1 MVRTA
6 YRVNLAQQLA
16 QCEANYWRLLRLL
29 PDRTRRDQWQLG
41 LTGQSGQG
49 KAASWHTR
57 ISVVERSRYT
67 TTLRLERAD
76 SQPLPRDW
84 LRAPRLTLRL
94 YEDARLAE
102 VLAWE
107 RHRHLQPRYDYP
119 NPAMYQQDEKAQL
132 NRFLGEWLA
141 LCLEQGRVLEP
152 VWQ

>member
-1 MVRTA
+1 MVKPA
-6 YRVNLAQQLA
+6 YRVDLAQQQA
-16 QCEANYWRLLRLL
+16 ECEANYWRLVQLL
-29 PDRTRRDQWQLG
+29 PDRGVRSDWQLG
-41 LTGQSGQG
+41 LAGQSGYPQG
-49 KAASWHTR
+49 ANWHTR
-57 ISVVERSRYT
+57 IGLVERSRYT
-67 TTLRLERAD
+67 TTLRLERAN
-76 SQPLPRDW
+76 SQPLPSDW
-84 LRAPRLTLRL
+84 LRAPCLTLRL

-119 NPAMYQQDEKAQL
+119 NSAMYQQDEKAQM

>member
-1 MVRTA
+1 MVKTA
-6 YRVNLAQQLA
+6 YRVDLAGQLA

-29 PDRTRRDQWQLG
+29 PDRSLREQWHLG
-41 LTGQSGQG
+41 LTGRSAAAQG
-49 KAASWHTR
+49 SSWHTR
-57 ISVVERSRYT
+57 ISVIERSRYT

-76 SQPLPRDW
+76 SQPLPSDW
-84 LRAPRLTLRL
+84 LRAPSLTLRL

-107 RHRHLQPRYDYP
+107 RHRRLQPRYDYP
-119 NPAMYQQDEKAQL
+119 NPAMYQQDEKAQM

>member
-1 MVRTA
+1 MMKTA
-6 YRVNLAQQLA
+6 YRVDLAGQLA
-16 QCEANYWRLLRLL
+16 QCEANYWRLVRLL
-29 PDRTRRDQWQLG
+29 PDRNKREQWQLG
-41 LTGQSGQG
+41 LTGQSGQSE
-49 KAASWHTR
+49 AASWHTR

-76 SQPLPRDW
+76 SQPLPGDW
-84 LRAPRLTLRL
+84 LRAPCLTLRL

-107 RHRHLQPRYDYP
+107 GHRHLQPRYDYP
-119 NPAMYQQDEKAQL
+119 NPAMYQQDEKAQM

>member
-1 MVRTA
+1 MVKTA
-6 YRVNLAQQLA
+6 YRVDLAGQLA
-16 QCEANYWRLLRLL
+16 QCEANYWRLLQLL
-29 PDRTRRDQWQLG
+29 PDRNRREQWLLG
-41 LTGQSGQG
+41 LTGQPANAQSP
-49 KAASWHTR
+49 SWHTR
-57 ISVVERSRYT
+57 INVIERSRYT

-76 SQPLPRDW
+76 SQPLPSDW
-84 LRAPRLTLRL
+84 LRAPCLTLRL

-119 NPAMYQQDEKAQL
+119 NSAMYQRDEKAQM

-152 VWQ
+152 VWL